1 MQKWIHLIF
10 LLFLSFAE
18 SKVSLSFVS
27 DTSSLFYKSIFIKD
41 EVDEAIST
49 NTSLKFRIS
58 SSEPVHFGFLKCG
71 VYSLATI
78 SKIREG
84 SYIFNGLSLKNMDEM
99 INRSCASD
107 SHTESFDI
115 AIHSKVPTKLE
126 LDFET
131 IPNDSMEKSSRN
143 LRSMYP
149 RKVNYEVD
157 AFSSL
162 SYPIQIKS
170 LVRRVLKNNGSVL
183 HVVHG
188 SPTEYTMQ
196 RCGWEVP
203 GLEVYNGNGAEA
215 IFQLV
220 DVSCENEW
228 LVDTVNIHI
237 KNSGTEPISG
247 FLYFNITSEQNE
259 QDITEPISLQPIP
272 SEPIRP
278 FHVISFKE
286 KSLYS
291 WWMITGFL
299 IGALFLAVV
308 LCRLTW
314 KIYIQL
320 FRSDSYDVAKAE
332 RYRMSSVVSYDSG
345 VEVELVRYY
354 SKDESIYSF

>member
-1 MQKWIHLIF
+1 MRQAWIHPMF
-10 LLFLSFAE
+10 LLFLNSIE
-18 SKVSLSFVS
+18 SKVSLTFVS

-71 VYSLATI
+71 VYSLATT

-84 SYIFNGLSLKNMDEM
+84 SYIFNGLNLKNMDEM

-115 AIHSKVPTKLE
+115 AIHSKVPTKLV
-126 LDFET
+126 LNFES
-131 IPNDSMEKSSRN
+131 IPNDAMEKSSRN

-149 RKVNYEVD
+149 RTVNFEVD

-183 HVVHG
+183 HVHG
-188 SPTEYTMQ
+188 SPAEYTMQ

-203 GLEVYNGNGAEA
+203 GLEVYDRNGAEA

-237 KNSGTEPISG
+237 KNSGTELISG
-247 FLYFNITSEQNE
+247 FLYFNITSTDYN
-259 QDITEPISLQPIP
+259 ITEIISLQPIP

-278 FHVISFKE
+278 FHVISYK
-286 KSLYS
+286 KQSLYS

-345 VEVELVRYY
+345 VEVELVRYH